1 MAWAAAMSPSILCE
15 CREGYP
21 RRPEKN
27 LAQIID
33 RQYPEEFKQMVIDIA
48 EQALGKAKELT
59 PVQTGRLRDAWN
71 LGTIEKRGDTYY
83 IEIYNNVEY
92 AEPVE
97 YGHRMKG
104 GGFKKG
110 AHMLE
115 VSLQEMDR
123 KLPDYLRAWLADFLN
138 THDLVYTVQ
147 IWQPSCHTSR

>member
-1 MAWAAAMSPSILCE
+1 MYQHIRST
-15 CREGYP
+15 Y
-21 RRPEKN
+21 N
-27 LAQIID
+27 LFSSFLIVFKQKIID
-33 RQYPEEFKQMVIDIA
+33 SSRVICISAFNVFYDCHYKQMVIDIA

-138 THDLVYTVQ
+138 THDLV
-147 IWQPSCHTSR
+147 

>member
-1 MAWAAAMSPSILCE
+1 VVTKMGLE
-15 CREGYP
+15 EYKGVYVF
-21 RRPEKN
+21 
-27 LAQIID
+27 AQQVD
-33 RQYPEEFKQMVIDIA
+33 NELSGIA
-48 EQALGKAKELT
+48 FELLGKAKELT

-138 THDLVYTVQ
+138 THDLV
-147 IWQPSCHTSR
+147 

>member
-1 MAWAAAMSPSILCE
+1 MSNTDYELNLDEWEQRLAKSIE
-15 CREGYP
+15 S
-21 RRPEKN
+21 
-27 LAQIID
+27 
-33 RQYPEEFKQMVIDIA
+33 QYPEEFRRMVIDVA
-48 EQALGKAKELT
+48 VNLEGKVKENT
-59 PVQTGRLRDAWN
+59 PVKTSHLQNEWH
-71 LGTIEKRGDTYY
+71 IGDIQKKGDEYY
-83 IEIYNNVEY
+83 IEVYNNVEY

-138 THDLVYTVQ
+138 THDLV
-147 IWQPSCHTSR
+147 

>member
-1 MAWAAAMSPSILCE
+1 MSTEYTFDGLDE
-15 CREGYP
+15 W
-21 RRPEKN
+21 EKN

-97 YGHRMKG
+97 YGRPRCSN
-104 GGFKKG
+104 
-110 AHMLE
+110 
-115 VSLQEMDR
+115 VRRQ
-123 KLPDYLRAWLADFLN
+123 
-138 THDLVYTVQ
+138 Q
-147 IWQPSCHTSR
+147 QSRSRRVWHAYYPEYRL

>member
-1 MAWAAAMSPSILCE
+1 MSTEYTFDGLDE
-15 CREGYP
+15 W
-21 RRPEKN
+21 EKN

-71 LGTIEKRGDTYY
+71 LGTIEKRGDYY
-83 IEIYNNVEY
+83 YLEIYNNVEY

-97 YGHRMKG
+97 YGHRMRG

-115 VSLQEMDR
+115 VSLQEVER
-123 KLPDYLRAWLADFLN
+123 KLPDYLRAWLADF
-138 THDLVYTVQ
+138 
-147 IWQPSCHTSR
+147 

>member
-1 MAWAAAMSPSILCE
+1 MSTEYTFDGLDE
-15 CREGYP
+15 W
-21 RRPEKN
+21 EKN

-71 LGTIEKRGDTYY
+71 L
-83 IEIYNNVEY
+83 EY

-138 THDLVYTVQ
+138 THDLV
-147 IWQPSCHTSR
+147 

>member
-1 MAWAAAMSPSILCE
+1 MSTEYTFDGLDE
-15 CREGYP
+15 W
-21 RRPEKN
+21 EKN

-92 AEPVE
+92 AEPVV

-138 THDLVYTVQ
+138 THDLV
-147 IWQPSCHTSR
+147 

>member
-1 MAWAAAMSPSILCE
+1 MSRTEYRFDGLDALEQQLSHMIE
-15 CREGYP
+15 EEYP
-21 RRPEKN
+21 
-27 LAQIID
+27 A
-33 RQYPEEFKQMVIDIA
+33 EFRAMVIQIA
-48 EQALGKAKELT
+48 SELQGKVKEKT
-59 PVQTGRLRDAWN
+59 PHRTGWLQENWEV
-71 LGTIEKRGDTYY
+71 GPIVKKGDTYY
-83 IEIYNNVEY
+83 IEVYNNVEY

-138 THDLVYTVQ
+138 THDLV
-147 IWQPSCHTSR
+147 

>member
-1 MAWAAAMSPSILCE
+1 MTKMGLE
-15 CREGYP
+15 EYKGVYVF
-21 RRPEKN
+21 
-27 LAQIID
+27 AQQVD
-33 RQYPEEFKQMVIDIA
+33 NELSGIA
-48 EQALGKAKELT
+48 FELLGKAKELT

-138 THDLVYTVQ
+138 THDLV
-147 IWQPSCHTSR
+147 

>member
-1 MAWAAAMSPSILCE
+1 MSTE
-15 CREGYP
+15 YTFDGWDEW
-21 RRPEKN
+21 EKN

-71 LGTIEKRGDTYY
+71 LGTIEKWGDTYY
-83 IEIYNNVEY
+83 IDIYNSVEY
-92 AEPVE
+92 AKPVE
-97 YGHRMKG
+97 YGQRMKG

-138 THDLVYTVQ
+138 THDLV
-147 IWQPSCHTSR
+147 